1 MTQDNRRVLQ
11 NDRFLKVLRG
21 EAVDRTP
28 VWLMRQ
34 AGRYLPEYREV
45 RAQAGNFMNLCMNP
59 ELACEVT
66 MQPLRRYG
74 FDAAILFSDIL
85 TIPDAMGLELRFA
98 AGEGPV
104 FDRPVQDAAAIKA
117 LKVPDVHSDLGYVIA
132 AVEHIRAALGDSLPL
147 IGFSGSPW
155 TLAAYMVEGQG
166 SKDFAKPRA
175 MLHEDPTSGQ
185 MLIDKLTESV
195 SEYLKAQIRAGADAA
210 MIFDTWGGLL
220 TSEQY
225 LKYSLGSMQKIVDAL
240 KADPDTADTPV
251 ILFSKGCARH
261 INAMADTGC
270 AGLGLDWTVELGDI
284 ARQVGNRVALQGN
297 LDPAILNAAPE
308 VVRAEVQR
316 IFASRPNDC
325 RHIFN
330 LGHGITPGVTPEAV
344 GAAVEAVHEFGTYS

>member
-1 MTQDNRRVLQ
+1 MTTTTRRTLQ

-28 VWLMRQ
+28 IWLMRQ

-45 RAQAGNFMNLCMNP
+45 RAQAGSFMNLCTNP

-66 MQPLRRYG
+66 MQPLRRYA

-85 TIPDAMGLELRFA
+85 TIPDAMGLGLSFA
-98 AGEGPV
+98 AAEGPV
-104 FDRPVQDAAAIKA
+104 FAKPLRNAAAIEA
-117 LKVPDVHSDLGYVIA
+117 LPVPDVHSDLGYVIA
-132 AVEHIRAALGDSLPL
+132 AVEHIRAALGDKLPL

-166 SKDFAKPRA
+166 SKDFATPRA
-175 MLHEDPTSGQ
+175 MLHEDPKSAG
-185 MLIDKLTESV
+185 LLLDKLTQSV
-195 SEYLKAQIRAGADAA
+195 TEYLKAQIRAGADAA

-220 TSEQY
+220 TSRHY
-225 LKYSLGSMQKIVDAL
+225 LEYSLGSMAKIVKAL
-240 KADPDTADTPV
+240 KEDPDTADTPV
-251 ILFSKGCARH
+251 ILFSKGCAQH
-261 INAMADTGC
+261 IPAMVKTGC
-270 AGLGLDWTVELGDI
+270 SGVGLDWTVELGDI
-284 ARQVGNRVALQGN
+284 ARVVGDSVALQGN

-316 IFASRPNDC
+316 ICQQRPDGC

-344 GAAVEAVHEFGTYS
+344 GAAVDAVQEFGRY